1 MENFLR
7 DLRYALRQLRRSPGF
22 SAVAILSLAL
32 GIGAN
37 TTIFSAA
44 AAIHDRQ
51 RLNFSTPRT
60 MGSAL
65 ACSRA
70 CAACARCDLVSN

>member
-1 MENFLR
+1 LSLLAEAGWR
-7 DLRYALRQLRRSPGF
+7 AALRR
-22 SAVAILSLAL
+22 
-32 GIGAN
+32 
-37 TTIFSAA
+37 A

-65 ACSRA
+65 ACGRA
-70 CAACARCDLVSN
+70 CADCARR